1 MIKADQVR
9 AAAFDIFEK
18 IGNPITRV
26 NRGQQWIVQS
36 ANGEKAIL
44 KTAAK
49 GGLMVKSETPDN
61 DAKIVGFDAD
71 VSHII
76 AAVADGSTV
85 TAYLVP
91 IEVAEAAYRHSN
103 EEWLQEN
110 PEHNPTTTWVLRFP
124 PGRRPRPGHNMAEK
138 WAEYAVGSTAVE
150 LLPDEPKDVL
160 ERCRA
165 EIAKA
170 FSVDPRQVRI
180 SVDL

>member
-9 AAAFDIFEK
+9 AAAFDIFVQT
-18 IGNPITRV
+18 GNPITRT
-26 NRGQQWIVQS
+26 NRGQQWIVHS

-49 GGLMVKSETPDN
+49 GGLMVKAETPDN
-61 DAKIVGFDAD
+61 DANIIGFGAD

-76 AAVADGSTV
+76 AAVADGSKV
-85 TAYLVP
+85 TAYLIP
-91 IEVAEAAYRHSN
+91 IDVAEAAYRESN
-103 EEWLQEN
+103 DEWIKAN

-124 PGRRPRPGHNMAEK
+124 PGRKERPGHNMADK
-138 WAEYAVGSTAVE
+138 WAKYAVGSTTVE

-165 EIAKA
+165 DIAKA